1 MQMKY
6 NFYILAAL
14 CFLMFSCKDDE
25 GAQLAATKRIEMKN
39 DSILKVVSNNWN
51 FEVPPL
57 SAKVSER
64 INNWN
69 EWAQLTAE
77 MEQRPTGTIT
87 AYRQKAENIIN
98 KIQQVKTTIPPF
110 FNKPQLRSRI
120 SVLDTKAKALH
131 TYIALDV
138 VQCDKVIAL
147 IKDMA
152 KETADIQRQMDE
164 MIRFSEVPKEAG
176 EAEML
181 RARDTTRLAN
191 PEMMAQPTVA
201 PPNQSAPPVNT
212 NIPNRNRQP
221 FNNNKLKPA
230 N

>member
-1 MQMKY
+1 MKY
-6 NFYILAAL
+6 HFYILTAL
-14 CFLMFSCKDDE
+14 CIVLYSCKDDE
-25 GAQLAATKRIEMKN
+25 AGQLAATRRIELKN
-39 DSILKVVSNNWN
+39 DSILKVVSSNWK
-51 FEVPPL
+51 FDVPPL
-57 SAKVSER
+57 SAKVREH

-69 EWAQLTAE
+69 EWEQLSAE

-120 SVLDTKAKALH
+120 SVLDTKAKALY

-152 KETADIQRQMDE
+152 KETADIQKQMDE

-191 PEMMAQPTVA
+191 PDVMAQPSVA
-201 PPNQSAPPVNT
+201 PPNHAAPPVNT
-212 NIPNRNRQP
+212 NIPNRTRQP
-221 FNNNKLKPA
+221 FGSNKLKPA